1 MARGVFGAGD
11 VRGTLNQSARGQAP
25 GRDSTAQRT
34 VFKSVGTA
42 LEDLAAAMLVH
53 ESTLATGVAQ
63 R

>member
-25 GRDSTAQRT
+25 GRGSTAQRT